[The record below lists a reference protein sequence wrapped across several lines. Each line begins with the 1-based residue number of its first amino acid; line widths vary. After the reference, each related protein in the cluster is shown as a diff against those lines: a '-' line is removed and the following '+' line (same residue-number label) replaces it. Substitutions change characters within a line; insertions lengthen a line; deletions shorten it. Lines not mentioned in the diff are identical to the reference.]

1 MDTKRLMT
9 FIELAGQQTRALDLF
24 VEGQR
29 AVAGAVR
36 ARDCAA
42 LEQAL
47 EHAAMLADA
56 VAAAE
61 EKRVDAWAAFLGEA
75 KLPVDSTVFKASL
88 SLPLEYRAVLNDAYR
103 ALRLSSMRARIE
115 NEALSYFVGDA
126 ATTLRQAIETLFPER
141 KGKIYGK
148 SGKANHANSAAMIL
162 DQAF

>member
-9 FIELAGQQTRALDLF
+9 FIELAGQQTKALDLF
-24 VEGQR
+24 VDEQR
-29 AVAGAVR
+29 GVTGAVR
-36 ARDCAA
+36 ARDWT
-42 LEQAL
+42 AL
-47 EHAAMLADA
+47 EHALERAALLAEE

-61 EKRVDAWAAFLGEA
+61 ARRADAWADFLDEA
-75 KLPVDSTVFKASL
+75 QLPIDSTVFKASL
-88 SLPLEYRAVLNDAYR
+88 SLPVEYRSLLNDAYR

-126 ATTLRQAIETLFPER
+126 ATTLRQAIETLFPDR

-148 SGKANHANSAAMIL
+148 SGRAHHANSAAMIL